1 LLTSTAVL
9 ALLGGCGPSHAP
21 SEWAGQYTYSS
32 IGSNWTADKAVKTGY
47 VQIEKDGS
55 FVAVNLP
62 QDWRDSDE
70 GAVFRGR
77 FVLEDTPENWW
88 PLSYLGNWVEIVGD
102 RNQRGPTIIT
112 ITRKTKS
119 ISFNRGLE
127 GSWIRYEAP
136 R

>member
-1 LLTSTAVL
+1 
-9 ALLGGCGPSHAP
+9 
-21 SEWAGQYTYSS
+21 
-32 IGSNWTADKAVKTGY
+32 
-47 VQIEKDGS
+47 
-55 FVAVNLP
+55 
-62 QDWRDSDE
+62 
-70 GAVFRGR
+70 
-77 FVLEDTPENWW
+77 VLEDTPENWW